1 MGGYRLINRI
11 CNRCNTDF
19 QGIWNEEL
27 CSACKTNGYEHV
39 CNHCNVKYLDEHRY
53 RKYCPT
59 CTTNR
64 VWQKNKKRPKEVGEK
79 ITQSKLKYYQTTE
92 GKETAKSVG
101 KQNSVKLKEYY
112 QTSIGISTKQKTAKK
127 VSKKMKQKIIDGTFT
142 PKITNTFTHWTA
154 EIEVGDTIRRFRSSW
169 EAVLWYSNQH
179 WEYETIRIPYID
191 QHGNR
196 KAYIVDFYDPKT
208 KTLIE
213 VKPKSNIQSCK
224 LKIKAAEQYCLE
236 NSKKF
241 IIITESDISSYINES
256 IFTGNNKKQLDK
268 CYGK

>member
-1 MGGYRLINRI
+1 MGGYRPINRI

-19 QGIWNEEL
+19 LGIWNEEL
-27 CSACKTNGYEHV
+27 CSTCRDDGYEHI
-39 CNHCNVKYLDEHRY
+39 CNHCDIKYLDKQRY

-64 VWQKNKKRPKEVGEK
+64 VWQKNKKRPKAVGEK
-79 ITQSKLKYYQTTE
+79 ITAAKLKFYQTPE
-92 GKETAKSVG
+92 GKATAKSIG

-112 QTSIGISTKQKTAKK
+112 QTSDGIVTKQKTAKK
-127 VSKKMKQKIIDGTFT
+127 NSEIMKGKILSGEFT

-154 EIEVGDTIRRFRSSW
+154 EIEIGDRVRRFRSSW

-179 WEYETIRIPYID
+179 WEYETIRIPYVS
-191 QHGNR
+191 HNGEN
-196 KAYIVDFYDPKT
+196 KTYIVDFYDPT
-208 KTLIE
+208 NKTLIE
-213 VKPKSNIQSCK
+213 VKPKSNIQSCE
-224 LKIKAAEQYCLE
+224 LKIKAAKQYCLE
-236 NSKKF
+236 TSKKF